1 MAPGPASRLVSTAV
15 VARDGSA
22 SIRIA
27 DALRDEILG
36 GLLHP
41 GARIRQEDVAER
53 FGASRLP
60 VREAL
65 RILEADGLVTLVA
78 NTGAWVS
85 RLSLE
90 ECIEIYLT
98 RERLEPLLLSYA
110 IPHYEE
116 GRLDRLQ
123 ELATRMEHSHD
134 VEEFLRLDRE
144 FHHTSYE
151 GAGTSLLGDLVD
163 KLWNSTQHYR
173 RAYTMLIDEDRRR
186 VIHDEHH
193 LITTTLRDGD
203 TLGAERVL
211 EGHIRRT
218 RLQLVKHPEVFS
230 A

>member
-1 MAPGPASRLVSTAV
+1 MTNAV
-15 VARDGSA
+15 ATRDGSA

-27 DALRDEILG
+27 DNLRDEILG
-36 GLLHP
+36 GRLLP

-65 RILEADGLVTLVA
+65 RHLEADGLVTLVA

-85 RLSLE
+85 RLALD
-90 ECIEIYLT
+90 ECVEIYLT

-110 IPHYEE
+110 VPHYEPS
-116 GRLDRLQ
+116 RLDRLQ
-123 ELATRMEHSHD
+123 ELAERMERSND
-134 VEEFLRLDRE
+134 TEEFLKLDRE

-151 GAGTSLLGDLVD
+151 GSGTSLIESLVGR
-163 KLWNSTQHYR
+163 LWNTTQHYR
-173 RAYTMLIDEDRRR
+173 RAYTLLIDDDRRR
-186 VIHDEHH
+186 IIHDEHH

-203 TLGAERVL
+203 TPGAERVL

-218 RLQLVKHPEVFS
+218 RLQLAKHPEVFTD
-230 A
+230 